1 MPFDTP
7 RYVFIS
13 PKSGGYMQQSTMDFM
28 SSPRSDARR
37 RLWFAT
43 KYRLAVTLTVAF
55 ISCVLASVAM
65 GDAPGSNGSG
75 ETLTPAQAKSMTPC
89 FYNAEMV
96 VRIAQAKS
104 GGLTHEAAT
113 QRVQPPNPQIQAI
126 IDSVYAASFDNA
138 WTYTVQ
144 DYEACA
150 TRSTDASLKLIKIT
164 EFCMQNGLISDSAA
178 SARQLGITKD
188 KVYDRYKS
196 FLAEP
201 MARMAI
207 DSVYA
212 EDKLDGR
219 ESWRTYSWCVGQ
231 ITHYPGQTATG
242 H

>member
-1 MPFDTP
+1 M
-7 RYVFIS
+7 S
-13 PKSGGYMQQSTMDFM
+13 PHH
-28 SSPRSDARR
+28 DARN
-37 RLWFAT
+37 RLCFIT
-43 KYRLAVTLTVAF
+43 KYRLIVMLIVAL
-55 ISCVLASVAM
+55 ISCISASVAM
-65 GDAPGSNGSG
+65 GDAPASKGSG
-75 ETLTPAQAKSMTPC
+75 EALTPAQAKSMTPC

-113 QRVQPPNPQIQAI
+113 QRVQPPNAQIQAI
-126 IDSVYAASFDNA
+126 IDAVYAASFDNA
-138 WTYTVQ
+138 WNYTVQ

-150 TRSTDASLKLIKIT
+150 RRSTDASLKLIKTT

-188 KVYDRYKS
+188 KVYDRYKQ

-219 ESWRTYSWCVGQ
+219 ESWRTYSWCIDLV
-231 ITHYPGQTATG
+231 THYPGQTAAG
-242 H
+242 N